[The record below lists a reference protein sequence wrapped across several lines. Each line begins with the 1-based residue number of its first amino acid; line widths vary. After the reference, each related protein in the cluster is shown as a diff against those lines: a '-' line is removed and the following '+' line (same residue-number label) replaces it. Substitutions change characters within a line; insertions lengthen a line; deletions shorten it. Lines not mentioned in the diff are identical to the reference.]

1 MLIQSWKI
9 RIGTK
14 PHIRD
19 VIPLLILWNI
29 WNLRNDSKYE
39 GVVFKASIIIR
50 KTMTYLHNLHKS
62 GIMKTDHAQGDLFAM
77 NSLHIHLQP
86 KAQRQK
92 AIIVHWRKPQEGWYK
107 MNTDGASKGNPG
119 ISGAGGIL
127 RDQLGRVIFAFQEPL
142 GNITNTQAE
151 LQAIHRGLQICID
164 RGFRNVWIETDA
176 TAIIK
181 LISAPQRGAWNLQAI
196 LQTTRCCCTLLSVI
210 YYSCYWGIFVLF
222 FCAVSVAPFGAVFGA
237 GGGVFWGRLRA
248 GLIAVVLPLLQRYA
262 AADLYC
268 RCYFIAAARGSFLL
282 LLCFLVAHLGAVWG
296 LVLGLFGD
304 CFLGTVEGYFTAVML
319 LLGAA
324 VGGLFWGCF
333 WSGLGTILGQLR
345 TFYLLFLGLGLFS
358 LHMVLVGSDD
368 SSVVA
373 ETFWTHRII
382 VTNFTHATSLF
393 VRE

>member
-1 MLIQSWKI
+1 MVQ
-9 RIGTK
+9 
-14 PHIRD
+14 
-19 VIPLLILWNI
+19 NE
-29 WNLRNDSKYE
+29 Y
-39 GVVFKASIIIR
+39 
-50 KTMTYLHNLHKS
+50 
-62 GIMKTDHAQGDLFAM
+62 
-77 NSLHIHLQP
+77 
-86 KAQRQK
+86 
-92 AIIVHWRKPQEGWYK
+92 
-107 MNTDGASKGNPG
+107 DGASKGNPG

-196 LQTTRCCCTLLSVI
+196 LSYFSRRKSSGRLPRKPSMSHTNRAYFLRTPSQLLLGDFRTV
-210 YYSCYWGIFVLF
+210 

-237 GGGVFWGRLRA
+237 GG
-248 GLIAVVLPLLQRYA
+248 
-262 AADLYC
+262 
-268 RCYFIAAARGSFLL
+268 
-282 LLCFLVAHLGAVWG
+282 AHLGAVSGAIWG

-304 CFLGTVEGYFTAVML
+304 YFLGTVEGYFTAVML
-319 LLGAA
+319 LLGLQLGGCFGA
-324 VGGLFWGCF
+324 VSGAGWGLF
-333 WSGLGTILGQLR
+333 LGQLR
-345 TFYLLFLGLGLFS
+345 TFYLLFLGYFGAVFVAYDVVSTMGKPPFGTLLFVGTFW
-358 LHMVLVGSDD
+358 LLALFVQVLVGSDD